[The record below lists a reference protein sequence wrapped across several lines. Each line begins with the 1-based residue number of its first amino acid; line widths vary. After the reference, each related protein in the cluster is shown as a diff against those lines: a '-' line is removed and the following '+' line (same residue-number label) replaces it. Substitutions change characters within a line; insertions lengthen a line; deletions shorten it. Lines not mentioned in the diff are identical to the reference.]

1 MTSVPSPS
9 PDAVMERRVVAVLI
23 GVVAEVALVAAL
35 AHAAWSP
42 SDADNIRTLSA
53 EEGIETIAIFGT
65 PAALLILGA
74 CCLVAFQRRRWGAAG
89 STVVLAMAGV
99 AGFLGYAL
107 ISFSRVEM
115 SDC

>member
-1 MTSVPSPS
+1 MTSVPSPRS
-9 PDAVMERRVVAVLI
+9 DAVMERRVIAVLV
-23 GVVAEVALVAAL
+23 GVVAEVALLAAL

-53 EEGIETIAIFGT
+53 EEGFETIALFGA

-74 CCLVAFQRRRWGAAG
+74 CCLVAIPRRWWGTAGA
-89 STVVLAMAGV
+89 SVVLVMAGV
-99 AGFLGYAL
+99 AGFIGYAL
-107 ISFSRVEM
+107 TSFSRVEM